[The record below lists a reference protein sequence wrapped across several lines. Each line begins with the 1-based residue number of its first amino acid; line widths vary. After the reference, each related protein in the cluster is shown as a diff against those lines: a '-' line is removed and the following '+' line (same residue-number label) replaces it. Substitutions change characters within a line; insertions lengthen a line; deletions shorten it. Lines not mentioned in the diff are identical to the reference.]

1 MPQTPFL
8 EEENEGG
15 SRYIV
20 PEEELGNEEEKRKIR
35 VMGQRREPKLRVE
48 QVNLSEVVKFR
59 GNYSGKMKV

>member
-20 PEEELGNEEEKRKIR
+20 PVEEMEKLRRKKESKR
-35 VMGQRREPKLRVE
+35 VVGQRRDPKLGVE
-48 QVNLSEVVKFR
+48 QVNL
-59 GNYSGKMKV
+59 